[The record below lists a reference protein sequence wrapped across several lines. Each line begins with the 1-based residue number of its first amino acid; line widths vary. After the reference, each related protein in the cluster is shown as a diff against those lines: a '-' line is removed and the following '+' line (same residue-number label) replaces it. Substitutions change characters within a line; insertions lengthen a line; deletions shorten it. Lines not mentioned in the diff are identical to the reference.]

1 MLARGTFVDDLYQI
15 EAIFLYILFAAI
27 QVIVFVPPLPPRVII
42 YFPIIYC
49 DILFSNILFSISVMK
64 YISYLDLFF
73 FATSLSGFVV
83 DGCWLVTKSYLFY
96 NPMDDSLPSS
106 SIHRILQARI
116 LGWIAISF
124 YRGSS

>member
-64 YISYLDLFF
+64 YISYLDFF
-73 FATSLSGFVV
+73 FFVLGHLWCFMGFPGGSEVKNPSDRQRTHVLSL
-83 DGCWLVTKSYLFY
+83 DQEDPL
-96 NPMDDSLPSS
+96 
-106 SIHRILQARI
+106 
-116 LGWIAISF
+116 
-124 YRGSS
+124 

>member
-15 EAIFLYILFAAI
+15 EGIFLHILFAAI
-27 QVIVFVPPLPPRVII
+27 QVIVLVSPLPPRVII

-73 FATSLSGFVV
+73 FFFLQHLCLVLLLMVV
-83 DGCWLVTKSYLFY
+83 G
-96 NPMDDSLPSS
+96 
-106 SIHRILQARI
+106 
-116 LGWIAISF
+116 
-124 YRGSS
+124 